1 MKLSV
6 IIPCFNAED
15 TIAVQ
20 LEALASQRWTKPWE
34 VIVSDNGS
42 TDRTLSILERYME
55 RLPHFRIMD
64 SSDRPGA
71 AHARNVGVLAAT
83 GEALAFCDADDEVAP
98 GWLAAIG
105 DALSEYDFVA
115 SRFETKKLN
124 KPRTLKTRVG
134 AQQVG
139 LQEYT
144 YPPYLPHS
152 GGSGL
157 GVKRALHEQIDG
169 FDETML
175 RLHDTDY
182 CWRIQLAGTAL
193 HFVSNAVIHIRFPDT
208 ISAKFRQTLVWGE
221 YNVLLYKK
229 YRAFGMPKLSWKS
242 SVKKWIY
249 LLWNLP
255 QIRSKSGR
263 AAWLRQLAGSVG
275 RVKGSIKYRVFAP

>member
-20 LEALASQRWTKPWE
+20 LEALASQRWAEPWE

-42 TDRTLSILERYME
+42 TDSTLSILKRYAK
-55 RLPHFRIMD
+55 RLPNLCIVD

-71 AHARNVGVLAAT
+71 AHARNVGALAAA
-83 GEALAFCDADDEVAP
+83 GEVFAFCDADDEVAP

-124 KPRTLKTRVG
+124 KPQILKTRVG
-134 AQQVG
+134 GQQVG

-208 ISAKFRQTLVWGE
+208 ISAKCRQTLVWGE

-275 RVKGSIKYRVFAP
+275 RVKGSIKYRVFAL

>member
-105 DALSEYDFVA
+105 DALSEHDFVA

-124 KPRTLKTRVG
+124 EPRTLKTRVG
-134 AQQVG
+134 AQQVR

-157 GVKRALHEQIDG
+157 GVKRALHEQIGG

-182 CWRIQLAGTAL
+182 CWRIQLAGTVL
-193 HFVSNAVIHIRFPDT
+193 HFVTDAIIHIRFPDT
-208 ISAKFRQTLVWGE
+208 ISAKCRQTLVWGE

-242 SVKKWIY
+242 SVKKWMS
-249 LLWNLP
+249 LLWTLP

-263 AAWLRQLAGSVG
+263 AAWLGQLAGGVG
-275 RVKGSIKYRVFAP
+275 RVKGSIKHRVFAL